1 MWLAGLDKGPFATLK
16 MPPSVVDV
24 RFCTMVAV
32 PQEKKGIRG
41 LAKRAVTKVGNGVA
55 AAASAV
61 SGVGPIGDRN
71 PQRLTSGKI
80 TDYEHYMRIP
90 ELLTLQKPEATRVHH
105 DELMFQVVH
114 QSFEL
119 WCKLV
124 LFELK
129 SAKDLIAQDRV
140 VEAYPMLQR
149 CTEAVR
155 LNTQAIHILETMT
168 PWDFHVI
175 RAALGQGSGAESPG
189 FRDIQRQ
196 APALWP
202 AVEALLKRRKTT
214 LLDVYTQPALH
225 PDLLRLLE
233 NMTDFDM
240 FFHIWRLNHLAMVKR
255 VIGRDVK
262 SLKGYA
268 IHQLEQ
274 DVHDTLWPALWNV
287 RNTITDKAGTSPA

>member
-1 MWLAGLDKGPFATLK
+1 MATPANPAKPEAGKGL
-16 MPPSVVDV
+16 
-24 RFCTMVAV
+24 
-32 PQEKKGIRG
+32 
-41 LAKRAVTKVGNGVA
+41 RARTKQAASKAGDWVA

-61 SGVGPIGDRN
+61 SGVGPIRPGAGGDAMH
-71 PQRLTSGKI
+71 PGAPSG
-80 TDYEHYMRIP
+80 YELYMRTE
-90 ELLTLQKPEATRVHH
+90 ELLKLQKDEDKFVHH

-129 SAKDLIAQDRV
+129 SVGKLIDEDRLI
-140 VEAYPMLQR
+140 EAYPLIQR
-149 CTEAVR
+149 CTHAIK
-155 LNTQAIHILETMT
+155 LNTEAMHALETMT

-175 RAALGQGSGAESPG
+175 RAGLGQASGAESPG
-189 FRDIQRQ
+189 FRLIQQ
-196 APALWP
+196 KAPALWP
-202 AVEALLKRRKTT
+202 KVEALLKRRKTN
-214 LLDVYTQPALH
+214 LLTVYTQPAKH

-233 NMTDFDM
+233 DLTDFDM

-268 IHQLEQ
+268 VHQLET
-274 DVHDTLWPALWNV
+274 DVQATLWPALWKV
-287 RNTITDKAGTSPA
+287 RNQVTDKAGTSPP